1 MVTQNNYNRHDSNRI
16 KLTHGKKCWRL
27 STGNQMLN
35 IPTKKVRVQQH
46 PVGRDRKKP
55 RRRTETPNIFQAE
68 TKNK

>member
-1 MVTQNNYNRHDSNRI
+1 MLEVEY
-16 KLTHGKKCWRL
+16 
-27 STGNQMLN
+27 TGNQMLN

-68 TKNK
+68 TKYKWIELQKNL